1 VVRPAG
7 PSGGAAG
14 TGDDGDGGDGELLLA
29 LESEA
34 EGLTWEAYAARIFE
48 PDKVATDY
56 WTGSWMQERVKR
68 RFATARRILRQYR
81 DMAAGTPPAT
91 KSPAKAPEP
100 PSRGR
105 DRGDPDLGL

>member
-1 VVRPAG
+1 MVRPAG
-7 PSGGAAG
+7 PSAGAG
-14 TGDDGDGGDGELLLA
+14 TGDDGDGELLLA

-34 EGLTWEAYAARIFE
+34 EGLTWEEYAARIFE
-48 PDKVATDY
+48 PDKVETDY

-68 RFATARRILRQYR
+68 RFASARRILRQYR
-81 DMAAGTPPAT
+81 GMAAGAPPAT
-91 KSPAKAPEP
+91 KSPAKPPEP